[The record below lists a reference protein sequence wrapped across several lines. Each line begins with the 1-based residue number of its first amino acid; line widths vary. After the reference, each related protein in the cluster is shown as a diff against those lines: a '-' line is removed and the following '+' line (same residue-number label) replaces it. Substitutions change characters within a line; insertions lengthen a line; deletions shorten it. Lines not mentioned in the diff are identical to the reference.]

1 MCKTFDL
8 QELTTDLPE
17 QFVRELIEPVQA
29 SRARIFDRL
38 SRTVE
43 LQNSTLG
50 EILKI
55 HPQSFV
61 RDPTGRQRLKEL
73 IAALTSVLISM
84 TRYNE
89 NIVRFDRS

>member
-50 EILKI
+50 KILVI
-55 HPQSFV
+55 HPQSFY
-61 RDPTGRQRLKEL
+61 RDPTGRERLDEL
-73 IAALTSVLISM
+73 ISALTSVLISM
-84 TRYNE
+84 RRYKDA
-89 NIVRFDRS
+89 IDRFDRG